1 MTVAETIA
9 DRVTRLPPERQEE
22 VLDFVEFLAGRASD
36 GDLGPEWDAEL
47 ERRVC
52 DIEAGRVKGIPADV
66 VVREM
71 RELAHA

>member
-22 VLDFVEFLAGRASD
+22 VLHFVEFLAGRASD
-36 GDLGPEWDAEL
+36 VDVGPGWDAEL
-47 ERRVC
+47 ERRVS
-52 DIEAGRVKGIPADV
+52 DIEAGRVKGTPAQQ

-71 RELAHA
+71 RAKYG